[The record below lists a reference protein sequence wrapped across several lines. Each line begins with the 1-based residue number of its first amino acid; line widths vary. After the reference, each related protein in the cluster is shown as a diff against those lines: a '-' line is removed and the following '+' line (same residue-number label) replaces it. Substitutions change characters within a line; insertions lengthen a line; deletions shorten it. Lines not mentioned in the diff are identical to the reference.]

1 MLNVE
6 GMGATEHDKHYN
18 QYPCKSILEN
28 LDQTINKKYVNNIP
42 FEIPNIKAWNENY
55 STMNK
60 SPNPNTKK

>member
-1 MLNVE
+1 MIQLTANEMLNVE

-42 FEIPNIKAWNENY
+42 FEIPNIKA
-55 STMNK
+55 
-60 SPNPNTKK
+60 

>member
-1 MLNVE
+1 MIQLTTNEMLNVE

-42 FEIPNIKAWNENY
+42 FETPFSELG
-55 STMNK
+55 
-60 SPNPNTKK
+60 